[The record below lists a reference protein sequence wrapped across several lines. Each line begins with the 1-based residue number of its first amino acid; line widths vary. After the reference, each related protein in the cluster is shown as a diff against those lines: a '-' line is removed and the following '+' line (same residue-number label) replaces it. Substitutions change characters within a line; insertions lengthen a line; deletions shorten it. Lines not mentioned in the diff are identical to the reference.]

1 MRIGLIVGTRPEIIK
16 TWSVIEEIKSRKDID
31 LVLIHTGQHYDYEMS
46 KVFFEDL
53 SIRQP
58 DYYLEVGSHPPP
70 VLQTTRI
77 MQEVSKVL
85 SKEPMDILLVQG
97 DTNSCMGAAL
107 AAVQM
112 KVPIGHIEAGCRSFD
127 RTMPEEIN
135 RTVIDSIAN
144 LLFAPSETAYHN
156 LMMEGHDD
164 SRAFL
169 TGNTAL
175 DALEEGLR
183 LTESRD
189 IPAATPYA
197 VATIH
202 RAANTDDRGRLS
214 QILEALSKL
223 PMKCIFPIHPRTE
236 KMIETFNLID
246 IVHGSLE
253 TTKPIGYISFIN
265 LLKHSSLVITDS
277 GGVQEEAVLLGK
289 PTVTIRKNTEWPETV
304 WIGLNELTKATAAD
318 IVSSSELVMKRTE
331 TKQDNLYLGNAG
343 HRIVDVIV
351 NAHNKSELVYEE
363 VSLIDRGYPEL
374 QIKES
379 REGHLIAFDE
389 RGYPVRENGKRFL
402 VKGYRPLK
410 FEQDGEG

>member
-16 TWSVIEEIKSRKDID
+16 TWSVIEEINSSEKLELI
-31 LVLIHTGQHYDYEMS
+31 LIHTGQHYDYEMS
-46 KVFFEDL
+46 MVFFEDL
-53 SIRQP
+53 SIQEP
-58 DYYLEVGSHPPP
+58 DYYLDVGSHPP
-70 VLQTTRI
+70 VIQTIRI
-77 MQEVSKVL
+77 MEKVADVL
-85 SKEPMDILLVQG
+85 SQESLDILLVQG
-97 DTNSCMGAAL
+97 DTNSCMGAAISSI
-107 AAVQM
+107 QNG
-112 KVPIGHIEAGCRSFD
+112 VPVGHIEAGCRSFD

-135 RTVIDSIAN
+135 RIVVDSIAN

-156 LMMEGHDD
+156 LMMEGCDD
-164 SRAFL
+164 SRTFM
-169 TGNTAL
+169 TGNTTL

-189 IPAATPYA
+189 IPIETPYA

-202 RAANTDDRGRLS
+202 RAANTDDRERLS
-214 QILEALSKL
+214 QILKALSKL
-223 PMKCIFPIHPRTE
+223 PMTCIFPIHPRTE
-236 KMIETFNLID
+236 KMIETFNLND

-253 TTKPIGYISFIN
+253 ITKPVGYVSFIN

-289 PTVTIRKNTEWPETV
+289 PTVTIRRNTEWPETV
-304 WIGLNELTKATAAD
+304 WVGLNELTKAKAAD
-318 IVSSSELVMKRTE
+318 IISSSELIMKRTE
-331 TKQDNLYLGNAG
+331 TKQDNLYLGSAG
-343 HRIVDVIV
+343 RKIVDVIV
-351 NAHNKSELVYEE
+351 NAHNKNELVYKE

-410 FEQDGEG
+410 FEQDDMG